1 MNQMSSFHHTEI
13 THFLWIATL
22 TDLISFL
29 PSLHQKMSYNGIG
42 LSTVRGSGT
51 SGHIQRN
58 LSTIR
63 PRHVHKSMTQDFKA
77 LDSSKRKANPEIV
90 AHERKRQVELKC
102 IELQDELEE
111 AGVDEEEIEERVSQL
126 RSKLMVE
133 YERSQVQELKKYAR
147 AHLQIN

>member
-1 MNQMSSFHHTEI
+1 
-13 THFLWIATL
+13 
-22 TDLISFL
+22 
-29 PSLHQKMSYNGIG
+29 
-42 LSTVRGSGT
+42 
-51 SGHIQRN
+51 
-58 LSTIR
+58 
-63 PRHVHKSMTQDFKA
+63 MTQDFKA